1 MDPEEV
7 AKTTAADK
15 DDDLV
20 DFAASLKMRKKKK
33 KKKKKVPTED
43 PKADVEQNM
52 LVQNADYPYTQLL
65 ERCFKLLMAGNPN
78 LKEKKRRSIPPPS
91 LHRVGT
97 RRTCWANFPQICK
110 QLKRD
115 PSHMQS
121 FVLAELGADASNDG
135 NGRLVIKGRYVPKQ
149 IESLLKKYILEY
161 VTCRMCR
168 SPETV
173 LNRDSVTRLYF
184 MECETCGSKRS
195 VSHIKSGFHATTRAD
210 RRKKKMQ
217 AK

>member
-1 MDPEEV
+1 MADV
-7 AKTTAADK
+7 DAKAAEK

-20 DFAASLKMRKKKK
+20 DFEASLKMRKKKK
-33 KKKKKVPTED
+33 KKKKTVKTED
-43 PKADVEQNM
+43 PKAIEADVEHKK
-52 LVQNADYPYTQLL
+52 LVENADYPYTELL
-65 ERCFKLLMAGNPN
+65 ERCFKLLMDKNPN
-78 LKEKKRRSIPPPS
+78 LNVKKRHTIPPPS

-110 QLKRD
+110 LLNRNTE
-115 PSHMQS
+115 HMQAY
-121 FVLAELGADASNDG
+121 VLAELGADASNDG

-149 IESLLKKYILEY
+149 IESLLKKYIIEY

-168 SPETV
+168 SPETS
-173 LNRDSVTRLYF
+173 LSRDPMTRLYF
-184 MECETCGSKRS
+184 IECQVCGSKRS
-195 VSHIKSGFHATTRAD
+195 VAHIKSGFHATTRAD